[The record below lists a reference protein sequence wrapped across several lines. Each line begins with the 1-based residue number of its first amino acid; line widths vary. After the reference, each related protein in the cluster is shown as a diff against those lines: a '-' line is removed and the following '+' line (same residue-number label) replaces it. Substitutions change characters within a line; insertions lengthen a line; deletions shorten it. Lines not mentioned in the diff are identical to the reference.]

1 MHFNYDVFVW
11 IHVGIHVFERIQYTL
26 NCLSVSIFK
35 QEKCLMFKNTNIP
48 KEQQRI
54 LLKESDLR
62 I

>member
-11 IHVGIHVFERIQYTL
+11 IHVGIHVFERIQYTP

-48 KEQQRI
+48 KEQ
-54 LLKESDLR
+54 L
-62 I
+62 